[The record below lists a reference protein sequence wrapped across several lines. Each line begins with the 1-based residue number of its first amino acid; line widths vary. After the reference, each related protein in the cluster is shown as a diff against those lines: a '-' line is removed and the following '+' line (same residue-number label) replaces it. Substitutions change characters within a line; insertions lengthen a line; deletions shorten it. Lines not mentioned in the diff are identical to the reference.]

1 MVRWILAENLLK
13 QLNIILNSS
22 DIRTNNSSEY
32 QKVFFFFFF
41 FLSAS
46 LQDGLREKILLSI
59 QGSDLG
65 FS

>member
-32 QKVFFFFFF
+32 QNSFFFF